1 MATESKHILILTADA
16 GFGHRSA
23 ANAIAAALQETHG
36 RDCTVKIM
44 NPLDD
49 ERAPTLLRNSQSD
62 YDRIA
67 RDLPE
72 LYRLGYEL
80 SDESIT
86 TRLMENAL
94 RTLLYPV
101 LREIVLDQQPDAI
114 ISTYPLYQA
123 ALGAVF
129 AITKTF
135 VPLIAVVTDLVT
147 VHQIWFSDDADLTI
161 VPTPMVR
168 ELAIGAGLPSEKI
181 QTIGIPVH
189 PRLAQDTRPR
199 SALRAE
205 LGWDQARTTILA
217 VGSKRV
223 EHLGAIL
230 NVLNHCGWP
239 IQLAIAAG
247 GDEDRYNEL
256 LRTEWH
262 VPVHIYNFVKN
273 MPTLLRAA
281 DAIICKAG
289 GLIVTE
295 SLAAGLPLLL
305 TDVIPGQ
312 ETGNANYVING
323 GAGELIEE
331 PLHALEAI
339 THWLSNDQAVLKER
353 SSNAAKLGRPRAAYD
368 IVEQAWTLAQR
379 GPVKK
384 ESAQILGLPN
394 LIELFERFNVAWTED

>member
-1 MATESKHILILTADA
+1 MPDTKHILILTADA

-36 RDCTVKIM
+36 RECTFKIV

-49 ERAPTLLRNSQSD
+49 ERAPAWLRNSQSD

-67 RDLPE
+67 RDMPD
-72 LYRLGYEL
+72 LYRLGYDL
-80 SDESIT
+80 SDGSLT
-86 TRLMENAL
+86 SRLMENAL

-101 LREIVLDQQPDAI
+101 LREIILDQEPDVI

-129 AITKTF
+129 AITQTF

-147 VHQIWFSDDADLTI
+147 VHQIWFSADADITV

-168 ELAIGAGLPSEKI
+168 ELAIDAGLPPEKI
-181 QTIGIPVH
+181 QEIGIPVH
-189 PRLAQDTRPR
+189 PRLAQETREK
-199 SALRAE
+199 ALIRAE
-205 LGWDQARTTILA
+205 LGWDQNRTTILA

-223 EHLGAIL
+223 EHLGPIL
-230 NVLNHCGWP
+230 NVLNHSGWP
-239 IQLAIAAG
+239 IQLVMAAG
-247 GDEDRYNEL
+247 GDEEQYNEL
-256 LRTEWH
+256 LKTDWH
-262 VPVHIYNFVKN
+262 VPAHVYNFVKN
-273 MPTLLRAA
+273 MPTLMRAS
-281 DAIICKAG
+281 DASICKAG
-289 GLIVTE
+289 GLIVSE

-312 ETGNANYVING
+312 ETGNANYVVNG

-331 PLHALEAI
+331 PLQALEVMA
-339 THWLSNDQAVLKER
+339 HWLSNDAQLLKER
-353 SSNAAKLGRPRAAYD
+353 AANAVRLGRPRAAYD

-384 ESAQILGLPN
+384 ESSQIVGLPN
-394 LIELFERFNVAWTED
+394 LIELFERFNVAWNEE

>member
-1 MATESKHILILTADA
+1 MGKTKHILILTADA

-23 ANAIAAALQETHG
+23 ANAIAAALQKI
-36 RDCTVKIM
+36 CTG
-44 NPLDD
+44 
-49 ERAPTLLRNSQSD
+49 A
-62 YDRIA
+62 IA
-67 RDLPE
+67 RSRSPIRWTTSARPRCCATASRITIASHAICPACIDS
-72 LYRLGYEL
+72 GYDL

-86 TRLMENAL
+86 SRLMENAL

-114 ISTYPLYQA
+114 VSTYPLYQA

-135 VPLIAVVTDLVT
+135 VPLMTVVTDLVT
-147 VHQIWFSDDADLTI
+147 VHQIWFSDDADVTV

-168 ELAIGAGLPSEKI
+168 ELAIGAGLPPEKI
-181 QTIGIPVH
+181 QVIGIPVH
-189 PRLAQDTRPR
+189 PRIVQETRPQ

-205 LGWDQARTTILA
+205 LGWDQNRVTILA

-223 EHLGAIL
+223 EHLGPIL
-230 NVLNHCGWP
+230 NVLNHSGWP
-239 IQLAIAAG
+239 IQLVMAAG
-247 GDEDRYNEL
+247 GDEEQYNEL
-256 LRTEWH
+256 LKADWH

-273 MPTLLRAA
+273 MPTLMRAS

-312 ETGNANYVING
+312 ETGNANYVVNG
-323 GAGELIEE
+323 GAGELIDE
-331 PLHALEAI
+331 PLQALE
-339 THWLSNDQAVLKER
+339 TLSHWLQAMGNCSR
-353 SSNAAKLGRPRAAYD
+353 NGWRTPSSWAGRAPLTTSPSRPGK
-368 IVEQAWTLAQR
+368 R
-379 GPVKK
+379 H
-384 ESAQILGLPN
+384 SAD
-394 LIELFERFNVAWTED
+394 R

>member
-1 MATESKHILILTADA
+1 MTESKHLLILTADA

-23 ANAIAAALQETHG
+23 ANAIAAALQETRG
-36 RDCTVKIM
+36 RDCTFKIM

-49 ERAPTLLRNSQSD
+49 ERTPTLLRNSQSD

-67 RDLPE
+67 RDLPS
-72 LYRLGYEL
+72 LYRLGYDL

-86 TRLMENAL
+86 SRLMENAL

-101 LREIVLDQQPDAI
+101 LREVVLDQQPDAI

-135 VPLIAVVTDLVT
+135 VPLIAVVTDLAT
-147 VHQIWFSDDADLTI
+147 VHQIWFSVDADLTI

-168 ELAIGAGLPSEKI
+168 ELAIGAGLPPEKI

-189 PRLAQDTRPR
+189 PRIAQETRAR

-205 LGWDQARTTILA
+205 LGWEQNRTTILA

-230 NVLNHCGWP
+230 NVLNHSGWP
-239 IQLAIAAG
+239 IQLIMAAG
-247 GDEDRYNEL
+247 GDEAQYNDWL
-256 LRTEWH
+256 LNDWH

-273 MPTLLRAA
+273 MPTLMRAS

-312 ETGNANYVING
+312 ETGNANYVVNG

-331 PLHALEAI
+331 PLQALEAMA
-339 THWLSNDQAVLKER
+339 HWLSNDHEVHKKRSASAVKI
-353 SSNAAKLGRPRAAYD
+353 GRPRAAYD

-379 GPVKK
+379 GPITK
-384 ESAQILGLPN
+384 ESAQIVGLPN
-394 LIELFERFNVAWTED
+394 LIELFERFNVAWNEE

>member
-1 MATESKHILILTADA
+1 MPDTKHVLTLTADA

-36 RDCTVKIM
+36 RECTFKIV
-44 NPLDD
+44 NPLGD
-49 ERAPTLLRNSQSD
+49 ERTPTLLRNSQSD

-67 RDLPE
+67 RDLPG
-72 LYRLGYEL
+72 LYRLGYDL

-86 TRLMENAL
+86 SRLMENAL

-101 LREIVLDQQPDAI
+101 LREIMLDQQPDVI

-147 VHQIWFSDDADLTI
+147 VHQIWFSDDADVTI

-168 ELAIGAGLPSEKI
+168 ELAIGAGLSPDKI
-181 QTIGIPVH
+181 QVIGIPVH
-189 PRLAQDTRPR
+189 PRIVQETREK
-199 SALRAE
+199 AAIRAE
-205 LGWDQARTTILA
+205 LGWDQDRTTILA

-223 EHLGAIL
+223 EHLGSIL
-230 NVLNHCGWP
+230 KVLNHSGWP
-239 IQLAIAAG
+239 IQLVMAAG
-247 GDEDRYNEL
+247 GDEEQYNEL
-256 LRTEWH
+256 LKTEWH
-262 VPVHIYNFVKN
+262 VPAHIYNFVKN
-273 MPTLLRAA
+273 MPTLMRAA

-312 ETGNANYVING
+312 ETGNANYVVNG

-331 PLHALEAI
+331 PLQALESMA
-339 THWLSNDQAVLKER
+339 HWLSNDQALLKDR
-353 SSNAAKLGRPRAAYD
+353 SANAVKLGRPRAAYD
-368 IVEQAWTLAQR
+368 IVEQAWALAQR

-384 ESAQILGLPN
+384 ESSQIVGLPN
-394 LIELFERFNVAWTED
+394 LIELFERFNVAWNEE